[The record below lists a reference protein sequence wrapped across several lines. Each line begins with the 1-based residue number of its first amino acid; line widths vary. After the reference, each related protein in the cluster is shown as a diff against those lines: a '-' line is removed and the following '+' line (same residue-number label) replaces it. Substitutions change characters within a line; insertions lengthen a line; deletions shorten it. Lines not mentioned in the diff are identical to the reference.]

1 VIGAEQA
8 ASSEVAQATAVARYL
23 GTTPRSGRYP
33 VTTTSDFTAAE
44 NEAAASS
51 GKERDMSGRL
61 LITSAV
67 MLVIAGPAFGDCN
80 QEIQN
85 LNEAV
90 TQAETGASS
99 AGTGLPATP
108 HQEQVLAGE
117 QKGETGATGQSGAGQ
132 ADVPASPHQQQVLA
146 GTQTGEDEGKRP
158 ADLIAEAR
166 DMAKTG
172 DEEGC
177 MQKIDQVKS
186 LLGLE

>member
-1 VIGAEQA
+1 MLAREGHTAALRRAPLARNNAEIKA
-8 ASSEVAQATAVARYL
+8 LPESRRHRTFA
-23 GTTPRSGRYP
+23 
-33 VTTTSDFTAAE
+33 AAE

-61 LITSAV
+61 LITSAA
-67 MLVIAGPAFGDCN
+67 MLVIAGPAFGECN
-80 QEIQN
+80 EEIQN

-117 QKGETGATGQSGAGQ
+117 QKGETGATGQTGAGG
-132 ADVPASPHQQQVLA
+132 VPASPHQQQVLA
-146 GTQTGEDEGKRP
+146 GAQTGEDEGKRP

-166 DMAKTG
+166 DMAKAG
-172 DEEGC
+172 NEEGC
-177 MQKIDQVKS
+177 MQKLAEAKS
-186 LLGLE
+186 LLGID